1 MNHKKVTKIVT
12 KQEKSSNF
20 VAIGLFFVPL
30 HRISLYFYF
39 SFLIAMNKL
48 VSLFGTAIV
57 IFLLAFCV
65 LILAQRNKQTFA
77 KWATPSER
85 YNKEAENVSN
95 KVDKVAKI
103 IPKLYNKVREEA
115 NSTDLPETENSRS
128 VSMPA
133 AEPVATQHRAYT
145 PIKTV
150 SPTAAVRN
158 NNYETPTQDMEVY
171 TPPPTTAPKPELMSV
186 KVAPLVKVSPNGMYQ
201 VQLGIY
207 RTVPNYESLRHLGA
221 IYIEKAGDQQ
231 RVYLGNYATRA
242 DADRI
247 LASVRTLGFK
257 DAFVKTIDNTT
268 IVQAAPAKTTA
279 KVAMPTTTT
288 PTATVAP
295 KSAAAAPEL
304 DPKCNCPKPA
314 AKVAAPANTNETV
327 FVVQLGASQFPVL
340 GNARK
345 LTQYGGVYKDYDAKH
360 DLTKIMLGT
369 FATQTEADQ
378 ALQAAKKLGFG
389 KAFVKQTKTT
399 VVAGWKKVL

>member
-1 MNHKKVTKIVT
+1 
-12 KQEKSSNF
+12 
-20 VAIGLFFVPL
+20 
-30 HRISLYFYF
+30 
-39 SFLIAMNKL
+39 MNKL
-48 VSLFGTAIV
+48 LNLFGTAII

-77 KWATPSER
+77 KWSTPSER
-85 YNKEAENVSN
+85 YEKEAENVSN

-115 NSTDLPETENSRS
+115 NSSDLPEGGNSPS

-133 AEPVATQHRAYT
+133 AEPAATQHRAYT
-145 PIKTV
+145 PVKIV

-158 NNYETPTQDMEVY
+158 NNYETPVQDIQTY
-171 TPPPTTAPKPELMSV
+171 TPPPTAAPKPELMGV

-207 RTVPNYESLRHLGA
+207 RTVPNYESLSHLGA

-247 LASVRTLGFK
+247 LASVRALGFK

-268 IVQAAPAKTTA
+268 IVQAVPTKTTA
-279 KVAMPTTTT
+279 KVAMPTTTIT
-288 PTATVAP
+288 TTTTTTAPA
-295 KSAAAAPEL
+295 L
-304 DPKCNCPKPA
+304 DAKCNCPKPA
-314 AKVAAPANTNETV
+314 EKVATPANGDVLV
-327 FVVQLGASQFPVL
+327 FAIQLGASQFPVL

-389 KAFVKQTKTT
+389 KAFIKQTKTT

>member
-1 MNHKKVTKIVT
+1 
-12 KQEKSSNF
+12 
-20 VAIGLFFVPL
+20 
-30 HRISLYFYF
+30 
-39 SFLIAMNKL
+39 MNKL
-48 VSLFGTAIV
+48 LNLFGTAIV

-77 KWATPSER
+77 KWSTPSER
-85 YNKEAENVSN
+85 YDKEAENVSN

-115 NSTDLPETENSRS
+115 NSTDLPEGGNSRS
-128 VSMPA
+128 VSTPA
-133 AEPVATQHRAYT
+133 AEPAVKQRRAYT
-145 PIKTV
+145 PVETV
-150 SPTAAVRN
+150 SPTVAVRN
-158 NNYETPTQDMEVY
+158 NNETATQEMVAY
-171 TPPPTTAPKPELMSV
+171 TPPPTAAPKPELMSV

-207 RTVPNYESLRHLGA
+207 RTVPNYESLSHLGA

-231 RVYLGNYATRA
+231 RIYLGNYATRA

-247 LASVRTLGFK
+247 LASVRALGFK

-268 IVQAAPAKTTA
+268 IVQAVSTKTTA
-279 KVAMPTTTT
+279 KVAMPTTTPVSAAT
-288 PTATVAP
+288 PTATIAP
-295 KSAAAAPEL
+295 KSTATEPAL

-314 AKVAAPANTNETV
+314 AKVAAPANADVLV
-327 FVVQLGASQFPVL
+327 FVIQLGASQFPVL

-345 LTQYGGVYKDYDAKH
+345 LTQYGSVYKDYDAKH

-389 KAFVKQTKTT
+389 KAFVKQIKTT